1 MSAHEISNVDNNYC
15 VSMIFPN
22 NHTINNREW
31 WWDCGTD
38 SELRN

>member
-1 MSAHEISNVDNNYC
+1 MSAHEISNVDNC

-22 NHTINNREW
+22 NHTIHNREW

-38 SELRN
+38 SELGN